1 MKKIFSEENIILNQ
15 SFQNKSEAIIYAGK
29 VLVENGY
36 TTPEYIESML
46 EREKVASVYIGNNVA
61 IPHGV
66 SGSEKN
72 IIKSGIS
79 FIQVPDGVPFGNGEV
94 AYIIIGIAGKGDEH
108 MDYLEQI
115 AFVCSEEE
123 NITKLKNSNNKEEIL
138 KIFEEA
144 SI

>member
-1 MKKIFSEENIILNQ
+1 MKKIFSEDNIILNQ
-15 SFQNKSEAIIYAGK
+15 SFKDKYEAITYAGEI
-29 VLVENGY
+29 LVKNGY

-46 EREKVASVYIGNNVA
+46 EREKVASVYIGNHVA

-72 IIKSGIS
+72 ILKSGIS
-79 FIQVPDGVPFGNGEV
+79 FVQVPDGVPFDNGEI
-94 AYIIIGIAGKGDEH
+94 AYLIIGIAGKGDEH
-108 MDYLEQI
+108 MGYLEQI

-123 NITKLKNSNNKEEIL
+123 NIIKLKNSVNKEEIL
-138 KIFEEA
+138 KIFEEV